1 MVLEKDLSKVLNIL
15 ADSISTLGVNVNELK
30 DSVKELEKSQQF
42 LVSKKAVKI
51 LNKLHIEIFNL
62 RNSIEKSETKD
73 IINSISNVVRG
84 ISNYVKEL
92 GVEFKL
98 TTQRSLLF
106 LAITILISMITSIA
120 SFSILYLLQI
130 VNNLS
135 FVTLTF
141 IVLFTVLASFLS
153 LHLKLLTT
161 IILVP
166 LTFIPSIITS
176 IIGLALHT
184 IFTPTIVIQLLFST
198 AILILLTIF
207 LIQQISNYKD
217 AINKV
222 ILIYNTINSLKT
234 IIEDLTKKWKRLDHT
249 IIDETIFTNVYGDE
263 ATELIKYT
271 IDVSKV
277 K

>member
-249 IIDETIFTNVYGDE
+249 IIDEAIFTNVYGDE